1 MGTTIDIKNEIINV
15 INQLNDDDIYQ
26 IYYYLKPIIIY
37 IKSGLKKNNIL
48 DEEKMD
54 NIKNILDHQKEN
66 AELLDNPNY
75 DLKYRSRYFNRNIFA
90 TNYFN
95 IYGKYCQSI
104 YMSDYI
110 MFNKFNVPFYKLEKY
125 LSFCKIK
132 YHDANTIQID
142 GWIIK
147 KNNYNYKNIEILY
160 DDSNLEELK
169 LCNNEYEYCDVIKNL
184 KMIMDFTPTEYI
196 NSKNYYVLD
205 EWYYQNQ
212 LLIGKAKNEITNSIF
227 NIENKLSENELN
239 IRIEKKI
246 SLDDIFKILYNHSIN
261 GLHDKFEMFGLNEKE
276 SKLLNSIKNNTLIQE
291 YEKSPIYVLINNES
305 INLENYL
312 KYNGLKRTYNCI
324 NSINYTIKN
333 KYYCENITK
342 EELLCELYNSQSP
355 FGMGIFQSCDKTLCI
370 EDANK
375 ILVNN
380 KNFIDYLYDVAI
392 KINFS
397 DFPIINYERFDSR
410 NGEGSFIKCIEN
422 IKNINFSKK

>member
-1 MGTTIDIKNEIINV
+1 MSTFINIKSEIIEV
-15 INQLNDDDIYQ
+15 INELNDDDIYQ
-26 IYYYLKPIIIY
+26 IQNYLQPLISYKKI
-37 IKSGLKKNNIL
+37 GLKKNYIF
-48 DEEKMD
+48 DEDKFD
-54 NIKNILDHQKEN
+54 NVKNILDSQKKN
-66 AELLDNPNY
+66 AEFLDNPKY
-75 DLKYRSRYFNRNIFA
+75 DLKYRSRYFNRNIFNS
-90 TNYFN
+90 NYFN

-132 YHDANTIQID
+132 YHDNNTIQID

-147 KNNYNYKNIEILY
+147 KNNYDYKNTEILY

-169 LCNNEYEYCDVIKNL
+169 LCNNEYEYCDVIRNL
-184 KMIMDFTPTEYI
+184 KIIMDFTPTEYI

-212 LLIGKAKNEITNSIF
+212 LLIGKAKCEITNSIF
-227 NIENKLSENELN
+227 DIKNKLSENQLN

-291 YEKSPIYVLINNES
+291 YEKSPIYVVINNES

-355 FGMGIFQSCDKTLCI
+355 FGMGIFQSSD
-370 EDANK
+370 K
-375 ILVNN
+375 ILTIDNSKKLFI
-380 KNFIDYLYDVAI
+380 KNDYFDYLYGVAI

-422 IKNINFSKK
+422 ILSNKKK